1 LGVWPGLLE
10 ALPWDKIE
18 LLDFFLDSLIFSTPL
33 GEKTLR
39 EAANTGRIAEYAGWE
54 DEVMEEG
61 LVQGGYSL
69 LAPSL
74 PP

>member
-1 LGVWPGLLE
+1 LGILPGLLE

-18 LLDFFLDSLIFSTPL
+18 LLDFFLETLIFSMPP

-54 DEVMEEG
+54 DEVDEEDF
-61 LVQGGYSL
+61 VQEPNNENRASCR
-69 LAPSL
+69 
-74 PP
+74 